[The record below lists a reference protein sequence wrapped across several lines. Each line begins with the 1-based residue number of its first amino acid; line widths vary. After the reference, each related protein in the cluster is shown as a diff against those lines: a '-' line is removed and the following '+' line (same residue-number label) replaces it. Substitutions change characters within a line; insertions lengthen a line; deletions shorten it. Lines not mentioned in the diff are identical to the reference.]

1 MKDDKYRLYGF
12 IGSVIFHILLLIV
25 FLFSGFTRMPKP
37 KEGEGIIIAFA
48 KNKAELR
55 QIQAKF
61 KPKPTPKPVPKPK
74 KTVKPKIEK
83 NNGKKILTQNFEK
96 APVIKNT
103 KKKTVK
109 KKKKKKDPLLE
120 KRKKERL
127 EKERKLREEKIL
139 KQKKRRAKEL
149 KEKREKLK
157 KERELQEKI
166 RKEQEKIAKEKAEK
180 ERLEKE
186 RIAKENARKAKIAN
200 INKKTKGLF
209 GKKNSNGNSD
219 DSNKVGKSK
228 NIKGNY
234 TGTGLS
240 KKGIS
245 YSLSGRSATYIARPT
260 SNFQKTGTV
269 VVTIYVDKKGN
280 VSRANAG
287 ARGTTTSDIQLH
299 KLAVKAAKNT
309 KFNSNLR
316 APGVQKGTIT
326 YVFIMK

>member
-12 IGSVIFHILLLIV
+12 IGSMTFHIILFIILL
-25 FLFSGFTRMPKP
+25 FCGFTRMPKP

-48 KNKAELR
+48 KNKAELK
-55 QIQAKF
+55 QIQARF
-61 KPKPTPKPVPKPK
+61 KPKPTPKVVPKPK
-74 KTVKPKIEK
+74 KTVKPKVEK

-96 APVIKNT
+96 APVIKST
-103 KKKTVK
+103 KKKTV

-120 KRKKERL
+120 KRRKERI
-127 EKERKLREEKIL
+127 EKERKLREEKIR
-139 KQKKRRAKEL
+139 KQKIEREKRL
-149 KEKREKLK
+149 KEKREKIR
-157 KERELQEKI
+157 KERELQEKR
-166 RKEQEKIAKEKAEK
+166 RKEQERIAKEKAEK

-219 DSNKVGKSK
+219 DSNKIGKGK

-245 YSLSGRSATYIARPT
+245 YSLSGRSATYIARPS

-280 VSRANAG
+280 VTRANAG
-287 ARGTTTSDIQLH
+287 ARGTTTQDIQLH